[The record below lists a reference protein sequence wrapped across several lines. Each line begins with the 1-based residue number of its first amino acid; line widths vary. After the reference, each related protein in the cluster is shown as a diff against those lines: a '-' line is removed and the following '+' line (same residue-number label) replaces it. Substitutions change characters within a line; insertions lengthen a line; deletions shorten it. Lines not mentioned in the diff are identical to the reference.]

1 MSFERI
7 LRGIVD
13 ECGGGLGAAL
23 MGNDGIPIV
32 QVMSSRPAPA
42 PAPAFGAEDM
52 GAAGAEFGRILD
64 EIRKVADTLD
74 GGTLQEAVVSLTRF
88 TLVLRGV
95 DADTFVVLALTPDGN
110 LGRARY
116 LVRRHLLALRE
127 EM

>member
-32 QVMSSRPAPA
+32 QVMSSRA
-42 PAPAFGAEDM
+42 APAFGAEDM

-95 DADTFVVLALTPDGN
+95 DADTFVVLALAPDGN

>member
-32 QVMSSRPAPA
+32 QVMSSRPV
-42 PAPAFGAEDM
+42 PAFGAEDM

-74 GGTLQEAVVSLTRF
+74 GGTLQEAVVSLTSF

-95 DADTFVVLALTPDGN
+95 DADTFVVLALAPDGN

>member
-32 QVMSSRPAPA
+32 QVMSSR

-95 DADTFVVLALTPDGN
+95 DADTFVVLALAPDGN

>member
-1 MSFERI
+1 MRFERI

-13 ECGGGLGAAL
+13 ECGGGFGAAL
-23 MGNDGIPIV
+23 IGNDGIPIV
-32 QVMSSRPAPA
+32 QVMSSR

-95 DADTFVVLALTPDGN
+95 DADTFVVLALAPDGN

>member
-7 LRGIVD
+7 LRSIVD

-32 QVMSSRPAPA
+32 QVMSSR

>member
-1 MSFERI
+1 MSFDRI
-7 LRGIVD
+7 LRSIVD

-32 QVMSSRPAPA
+32 QVMSSRPA

-95 DADTFVVLALTPDGN
+95 DADTFVVLALAPDGN